1 MEIEIFNTG
10 KELSQ
15 RAGNLIFREI
25 EKNKQL
31 LLCAATGDSPTE
43 TYQRIAEKFQQQPD
57 TFDQL
62 RIIKLD
68 EWGGLPMEH
77 PATCESYVRKY
88 ILGPLHISK
97 GRYTGFN
104 SDPEDPVAECRNI
117 RDKLAKEGPV
127 DLCILGLGM
136 NGHLALNEPEE
147 FLQAH
152 CHVAALSASS
162 LQHPMTSGMEAKPAF
177 GLTLGMADIMHSK
190 MILMLISG
198 AKKKNIVQKFL
209 SKKISSTVPASF
221 LWLHPNVFCLIGKD
235 AVDESLLGGLNE

>member
-1 MEIEIFNTG
+1 MEIEIFDACQ
-10 KELSQ
+10 ELSQ
-15 RAGNLIFREI
+15 RAGDLIFREI
-25 EKNKQL
+25 EKNKRL

-43 TYQRIAEKFQQQPD
+43 TYRRIAEKFQEHPD

-62 RIIKLD
+62 RVIKLD
-68 EWGGLPMEH
+68 EWGGIPMEH
-77 PATCESYVRKY
+77 PGTCESYVQKY
-88 ILGPLHISK
+88 ILGPLQISNV
-97 GRYTGFN
+97 RYTGFN

-117 RDKLAKEGPV
+117 QDKLDKEGPI

-136 NGHLALNEPEE
+136 NGHLALNEPAE

-162 LQHPMTSGMEAKPAF
+162 QQHPMTSGMEVKPAF

-198 AKKKNIVQKFL
+198 VKKRDIVKKFL
-209 SKKISSTVPASF
+209 SKKISSTIPASF
-221 LWLHPNVFCLIGKD
+221 LWLHPNVFCLIEKD
-235 AVDESLLGGLNE
+235 AVDESALDELNK